1 MDQMTVSPPDFTDV
15 RAQNHSFSAMAAAS
29 GGGATLTGSG
39 DPVSLDG
46 LRVTADYFRVLGTRA
61 ALGRTFDS
69 TEFEK
74 GTDHVVI
81 LSNGTWKKQFGGDPA
96 IIGRSMVLNAE
107 SYTVIGVLA
116 AGESFPERMDYWAP
130 LSFSAEE
137 LSTQRGAHWL
147 FVTGRLRDGVTPE
160 QARTDVGAIGARLA
174 AAYPKTNTNGG
185 VAIENLRETLTGDL
199 RVMLLVLLGAVTLVL
214 MIACANVANLL
225 LARASGRTRDVA
237 VSMALGARR
246 GDLIR
251 RSLAESLLLTGA
263 GAVVGLLLASWLT
276 SALAALRP
284 DALRNVK
291 DIAIDAPVLVYT
303 LLVAC
308 GTGVLFGLFP
318 VWRAGR
324 AADVHQLLRSGGR
337 GVVGAGASWRVRGG
351 LVAAELAIGV
361 MLLAGAGL
369 LVRSFA
375 RLQQVDPGFVTA
387 QAWTFGV
394 SLPDA
399 RYPKPEN
406 ARQFFGALEER
417 LAAIPGV
424 AGVAGTNILPLDENN
439 YSISVRSIDG
449 VLIPDEKQPS
459 VQIRVVTP
467 DFLKGLKVQFVA
479 GRDFTAADRDSTPI
493 VTVVNEAAARLLWHG
508 ENAMG
513 RHFELGTKLS
523 LGGPRAGGEVIGV
536 VRDIHDDA
544 ISRPPSP
551 TAYVS
556 HLQFPVGDMSM
567 VIRAQPGTDARTLA
581 APVRA
586 AMKATDPDLPQS
598 ALKPLAEL
606 VNGSIARPRFSML
619 VVGLFATIALALASV
634 GIYGVMAGLVNQRES
649 EIGIR
654 MALGAG
660 GARVVSEIV
669 RTMVPAVGV
678 GLAAGLLGALA
689 LTRLLG
695 SLLYEIR
702 PSDPIT
708 LAGTMAALVV
718 VAFLS
723 SYLPARRASRVDPM
737 TALRAE

>member
-1 MDQMTVSPPDFTDV
+1 MTTQSV
-15 RAQNHSFSAMAAAS
+15 R
-29 GGGATLTGSG
+29 
-39 DPVSLDG
+39 
-46 LRVTADYFRVLGTRA
+46 
-61 ALGRTFDS
+61 DS
-69 TEFEK
+69 
-74 GTDHVVI
+74 
-81 LSNGTWKKQFGGDPA
+81 
-96 IIGRSMVLNAE
+96 
-107 SYTVIGVLA
+107 
-116 AGESFPERMDYWAP
+116 
-130 LSFSAEE
+130 
-137 LSTQRGAHWL
+137 
-147 FVTGRLRDGVTPE
+147 
-160 QARTDVGAIGARLA
+160 
-174 AAYPKTNTNGG
+174 
-185 VAIENLRETLTGDL
+185 LTGDL
-199 RVMLLVLLGAVTLVL
+199 RTMLFVLLGAVTLVL

-251 RSLAESLLLTGA
+251 RSLAESLLLTTA
-263 GAVVGLLLASWLT
+263 RARVVGLLLASWLT

-284 DALRNVK
+284 ECAAQRERHRDR
-291 DIAIDAPVLVYT
+291 
-303 LLVAC
+303 
-308 GTGVLFGLFP
+308 
-318 VWRAGR
+318 RAGARLHAVSSR
-324 AADVHQLLRSGGR
+324 AEPASCSASFPCGAPGRARDVHQLLRSGGR

-369 LVRSFA
+369 LVRSFI
-375 RLQQVDPGFVTA
+375 RLQHVDPGFATV
-387 QAWTFGV
+387 QAWTFRVG
-394 SLPDA
+394 LPNA

-424 AGVAGTNILPLDENN
+424 AGVAAANILPLDEYN

-449 VLIPDEKQPS
+449 VVIEDAKQPS

-467 DFLKGLKVQFVA
+467 DFLKGLSVPFVA
-479 GRDFTAADRDSTPI
+479 GRDFAATDRDSAPVVAI
-493 VTVVNEAAARLLWHG
+493 VNEAAARLLFHG

-513 RHFELGTKLS
+513 HHFELGTKFG

-536 VRDIHDDA
+536 VRDVHDDA
-544 ISRPPSP
+544 IAKPASP
-551 TAYVS
+551 TVYAA
-556 HLQFPVGDMSM
+556 HAQFPLSDMSV

-586 AMKATDPDLPQS
+586 ALKAGDPLLPQS

-606 VNGSIARPRFSML
+606 VSGSIARPRFSML
-619 VVGLFATIALALASV
+619 VVGLFAAIALALAAV

-669 RTMVPAVGV
+669 RTMLPAVAF
-678 GLAAGLLGALA
+678 GLGAGLVGALA

-695 SLLYEIR
+695 SLLYEIG
-702 PSDPIT
+702 PSDPAT
-708 LAGTMAALVV
+708 LAATLGVLMV
-718 VAFLS
+718 VAFLA